1 MKVVACMNQIAAFGQ
16 VSCTNLITALRYAW
30 TNKSIRVLSLMQY
43 VGMEWTK
50 HWHSSNNDISKELW
64 AYLPNVMVHYLCE
77 DFAAMICHS
86 QKGCK
91 GIFLP
96 CRKHVLCANPSYAR
110 NMPLAKCSTQI
121 YHLSDCP
128 WRASF
133 ADSEENCAN

>member
-1 MKVVACMNQIAAFGQ
+1 MHSAEGFFYKNKNNNFFSVLKVVACMNQIAAFGQ

-77 DFAAMICHS
+77 DFAAMICHWV
-86 QKGCK
+86 
-91 GIFLP
+91 
-96 CRKHVLCANPSYAR
+96 RKVVREFFYHVE
-110 NMPLAKCSTQI
+110 NMFCVPILHMQGTC
-121 YHLSDCP
+121 H
-128 WRASF
+128 
-133 ADSEENCAN
+133 